1 MALFINDLDI
11 ANLFQITNT
20 MLHIVAPLYAA
31 YNLFNLIFLI
41 LFSPHVLLLVYGL
54 GNVEG
59 IILANN
65 LVLLLSYFG
74 VASVLLVLSINKD
87 CWNVNGDVI
96 LQSLF
101 TFPFAKLQD

>member
-1 MALFINDLDI
+1 MALLINDLDI
-11 ANLFQITNT
+11 VNLFQITNT
-20 MLHIVAPLYAA
+20 MLHVVAPLYTA

-41 LFSPHVLLLVYGL
+41 LFSPYVLPLVYL
-54 GNVEG
+54 RNVEG

-101 TFPFAKLQD
+101 TFPFPKLQD

>member
-1 MALFINDLDI
+1 
-11 ANLFQITNT
+11 
-20 MLHIVAPLYAA
+20 MLHVVAPLYAA

-41 LFSPHVLLLVYGL
+41 LFSPHVLPLVYGL